1 MARSRLGKGLDL
13 MLGGGSA
20 NNKTTQEKAT
30 KSITKSTTAKST
42 VKKTEAKGTTK
53 TTAKK
58 AEPKTASKATTK
70 KAEAKSTTKTTV
82 KKAETKTTTKTS
94 TKKADTKTTAKS
106 TIKKAEPKTAT
117 KVAAKKTELKAATK
131 TTAKKTE
138 INATTKTAAK
148 KAETKVSTKPIVEEI
163 VDNKEVVSS
172 NLNKSTLRVSEIEPN
187 RSQPRKFFNEDAL
200 KELAES
206 LKTHGMIEPIVV
218 KERDGYYE
226 IIAGERRWR
235 AAKLAKLKE
244 VPVIIKD
251 YTDREIM
258 EIALIENIQ
267 REDLNPIEE
276 AMAYESL
283 IKEYDLLQEE
293 LAERLSKGRST
304 ITNSMRLLKLSE
316 EVRNL
321 VITGELSSGHARTLI
336 PVEDSDLQAML
347 ARKIIAEKLSVRDA
361 ERLVKNALK
370 PAAEKA
376 KVDTQLE
383 SAYLSMVER
392 LKTII
397 GTNVNITRN
406 KKGRGKIE
414 IEYYSKDELDRIIDL
429 ISGN

>member
-30 KSITKSTTAKST
+30 KSIIKSTTAKST

-58 AEPKTASKATTK
+58 AEPKTVSKATTK
-70 KAEAKSTTKTTV
+70 KAEAKSTTKTTA

-106 TIKKAEPKTAT
+106 TTKKAEPKTAT
-117 KVAAKKTELKAATK
+117 KVAAKKTESKAATK

>member
-1 MARSRLGKGLDL
+1 M
-13 MLGGGSA
+13 
-20 NNKTTQEKAT
+20 
-30 KSITKSTTAKST
+30 
-42 VKKTEAKGTTK
+42 
-53 TTAKK
+53 
-58 AEPKTASKATTK
+58 
-70 KAEAKSTTKTTV
+70 
-82 KKAETKTTTKTS
+82 
-94 TKKADTKTTAKS
+94 
-106 TIKKAEPKTAT
+106 
-117 KVAAKKTELKAATK
+117 
-131 TTAKKTE
+131 
-138 INATTKTAAK
+138 
-148 KAETKVSTKPIVEEI
+148 
-163 VDNKEVVSS
+163 
-172 NLNKSTLRVSEIEPN
+172 NKSTLRVSEIEPN
-187 RSQPRKFFNEDAL
+187 RSQPRKFFNEEAL

-218 KERDGYYE
+218 KKRDGYYE

-251 YTDREIM
+251 YTDKEIM

-293 LAERLSKGRST
+293 LAERVSKGRST
-304 ITNSMRLLKLSE
+304 ITNSMRLLKLK
-316 EVRNL
+316 EVARNL

-336 PVEDSDLQAML
+336 PVEDDDLQAML
-347 ARKIIAEKLSVRDA
+347 ARKIVAEKLSVRDA
-361 ERLVKNALK
+361 ERLVKKALK
-370 PAAEKA
+370 PAAEKE

-397 GTNVNITRN
+397 GTNVNTTRN

>member
-1 MARSRLGKGLDL
+1 M
-13 MLGGGSA
+13 
-20 NNKTTQEKAT
+20 
-30 KSITKSTTAKST
+30 
-42 VKKTEAKGTTK
+42 
-53 TTAKK
+53 
-58 AEPKTASKATTK
+58 
-70 KAEAKSTTKTTV
+70 
-82 KKAETKTTTKTS
+82 
-94 TKKADTKTTAKS
+94 
-106 TIKKAEPKTAT
+106 
-117 KVAAKKTELKAATK
+117 
-131 TTAKKTE
+131 
-138 INATTKTAAK
+138 NATTKTAAK